1 MTQRTQPWLRNLLP
15 SSSCQ
20 NMQSKQHAVESKY
33 KPLKRE
39 RFLQANAWAGDGT
52 INIAPD
58 PFKQVQL
65 LGAYSTLGI
74 SGTAQYNHWLLT
86 SPFQL
91 YSLHSVNGSG
101 TVIPGVFALL
111 PGKSTEWY
119 NVMWKTVF
127 ETVSSIISL

>member
-1 MTQRTQPWLRNLLP
+1 
-15 SSSCQ
+15 
-20 NMQSKQHAVESKY
+20 MQSKQHAVESKY

-58 PFKQVQL
+58 PFK
-65 LGAYSTLGI
+65 
-74 SGTAQYNHWLLT
+74 
-86 SPFQL
+86 QL